1 MNVSK
6 VFIFLLRVT
15 MGWMFAY
22 AGLSHML
29 TPGWSAAGYLQGAKV
44 LAGFYHWLAI
54 PQIVP
59 ITNALNEWALLLLGI
74 SLLLGLFVRVSSWA
88 GVVLMALYYIP
99 ILAFPYVGKNAFIID
114 EHIIYIAVLL
124 LLANARAGRA
134 WGLELWCS
142 RLPICSRYP
151 ALRKLL
157 G

>member
-6 VFIFLLRVT
+6 TCIFLLRVT

-22 AGLSHML
+22 AGFSHL
-29 TPGWSAAGYLQGAKV
+29 TTAGWSAAGYLQGAKV

-59 ITNALNEWALLLLGI
+59 ITNAMNEWALLLLGI
-74 SLLLGLFVRVSSWA
+74 SLLVGLFVRVSSMA
-88 GVVLMALYYIP
+88 GVVLMALYYLP
-99 ILAFPYVGKNAFIID
+99 ILNFPYAGTHSLLVD
-114 EHIIYIAVLL
+114 EHIIYIAALL
-124 LLANARAGRA
+124 LLANARAGRV
-134 WGLELWCS
+134 WGLEQWCS
-142 RLPICSRYP
+142 RLPICSKYP